1 MSEPKVLKV
10 EPGAKSGS
18 FRFRIGDYDV
28 SHLIDY
34 AEVRLYN
41 EQRRAEMTIEP
52 VELIPE
58 NVEVQLFTGGKTNGC
73 NRGSNASTGQDKSE
87 MV

>member
-1 MSEPKVLKV
+1 MAIKTLKV
-10 EPGAKSGS
+10 EPNALPGS
-18 FRFRIGDYDV
+18 FRFHIGDYDI

-73 NRGSNASTGQDKSE
+73 NRGSNASIGQDKSE

>member
-1 MSEPKVLKV
+1 MANPKVLKV
-10 EPGAKSGS
+10 EPGVTSGS
-18 FRFRIGDYDV
+18 FRFHIGDYDV

-41 EQRRAEMTIEP
+41 EQQPRAEMTIEP

-58 NVEVQLFTGGKTNGC
+58 NVEVQLFTGEKTNGS
-73 NRGSNASTGQDKSE
+73 NRGSRASTGQD
-87 MV
+87 

>member
-1 MSEPKVLKV
+1 MNKPKVLKV
-10 EPGAKSGS
+10 EPGATAGS
-18 FRFRIGDYDV
+18 FRFHIGDYDV

-41 EQRRAEMTIEP
+41 EQQPRAEMTIEP

-58 NVEVQLFTGGKTNGC
+58 NVEVQLFTGEKTNGE
-73 NRGSNASTGQDKSE
+73 RR
-87 MV
+87 

>member
-1 MSEPKVLKV
+1 MTLKTLKV
-10 EPGAKSGS
+10 EPDVKSGS
-18 FRFRIGDYDV
+18 FRFHIDGYDI

-41 EQRRAEMTIEP
+41 EQQPRAEMTIEP

-58 NVEVQLFTGGKTNGC
+58 NVEVQLFTGGKTNGS
-73 NRGSNASTGQDKSE
+73 NR
-87 MV
+87 

>member
-10 EPGAKSGS
+10 EPGATSGS

-41 EQRRAEMTIEP
+41 EQQPRAEMTIEP

-58 NVEVQLFTGGKTNGC
+58 NVEVQLFTGEKTNGSISI
-73 NRGSNASTGQDKSE
+73 SNT
-87 MV
+87 

>member
-1 MSEPKVLKV
+1 MAIKTLKV
-10 EPGAKSGS
+10 EPNALPGS
-18 FRFRIGDYDV
+18 FRFHIGDYDI

-41 EQRRAEMTIEP
+41 EQQPRGEMTIEP

-58 NVEVQLFTGGKTNGC
+58 NVEVQLFTGEKTNGS
-73 NRGSNASTGQDKSE
+73 NRGSSASTGQD
-87 MV
+87 